1 LSKSQVSRHKSIKVT
16 VQVQK
21 RLQCL
26 PLNRGVTGILRAE
39 DELELNLR
47 IRVHLTQQLKSVH
60 PGRSS
65 ATWVAASSK
74 LCAAPIAPG
83 RTSPLARVMR
93 PTHCAPRLDRV
104 PAKA

>member
-1 LSKSQVSRHKSIKVT
+1 MSKSQVSRHKSIKVT

-26 PLNRGVTGILRAE
+26 PLNRCVTGILRAE

-74 LCAAPIAPG
+74 LCAATLSVLVAHRRWPVSCVRHA
-83 RTSPLARVMR
+83 ARGFG
-93 PTHCAPRLDRV
+93 RV